1 MSKAV
6 EEYLAL
12 KIEQRKEKDAFRLFR
27 INEDAVDFC
36 SNDYLGLAKDID
48 IAEQTHKDI
57 DNYLRSKNGSTGART
72 ITGTSKEI
80 LALEAQLASF
90 HYAEAAL
97 MYNSGYTANLG
108 LFSALPYRGDTVLY
122 DELIHASIRDGLNMS
137 KAKSYSFKHN
147 DLNDLEQR
155 LQRAEGRMYVAVE
168 SVYSMDGDQAPL
180 KQLAA
185 LCEKYQAALIVDE
198 AHSNGIFGKQ
208 GRGLVSEIGIE
219 KKVFARVM
227 TFGKALGNHGAV
239 VIGSQDLKDF
249 LINYSRSFIY
259 TTAPSPHQVFSVK
272 NAYDKLS
279 MSNDKT
285 IKLRKLVVLFKDK
298 VKEFESLEVIPSES
312 PIQCVLI
319 AGNSKVKAICQ
330 QVQEDGFDIRPIV
343 APTVPEGKERIRICI
358 HSFNTEQEIIGLLD
372 SINQHLENYGE

>member
-1 MSKAV
+1 
-6 EEYLAL
+6 
-12 KIEQRKEKDAFRLFR
+12 
-27 INEDAVDFC
+27 
-36 SNDYLGLAKDID
+36 
-48 IAEQTHKDI
+48 
-57 DNYLRSKNGSTGART
+57 
-72 ITGTSKEI
+72 
-80 LALEAQLASF
+80 
-90 HYAEAAL
+90 
-97 MYNSGYTANLG
+97 TANLG

-147 DLNDLEQR
+147 DLKDLEKR
-155 LQRAEGRMYVAVE
+155 LQRAEGRIYVAVE

-279 MSNDKT
+279 MSKDK
-285 IKLRKLVVLFKDK
+285 ILKLSKLVVLFKEK

-319 AGNSKVKAICQ
+319 AGNSKVKAVCR